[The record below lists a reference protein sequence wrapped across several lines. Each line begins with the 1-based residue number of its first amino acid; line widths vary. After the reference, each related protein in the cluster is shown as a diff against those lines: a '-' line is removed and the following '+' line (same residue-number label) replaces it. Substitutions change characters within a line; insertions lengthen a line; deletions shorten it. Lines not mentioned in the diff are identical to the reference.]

1 MPLKVLISHAHS
13 ERSLAEA
20 WKTLLETV
28 SLGAV
33 EPWYSSDTQPDGGMQ
48 IGEEWR
54 EQLRQRI
61 GESDFVIALLSP
73 QTRDRP
79 WILWECG
86 VANGA
91 AQERGGNRTGA
102 IIPITHSMTAGD
114 LANPL
119 SSFQVYKGDERAS
132 VQEICERLVAQA
144 GLKPKPELWGSPLE
158 QYLAAIAA
166 HRPRRARRAEDMAL
180 WRARIESLLESG
192 RIGEVPALRQA
203 MYATFGEPFQ
213 PQDPLLHDILSRA
226 MLDCKRY
233 RETIEEVDHALELV
247 EFDVHLLHR
256 RALAATHL
264 NELDTALNTLK
275 KLSDVDQSLAS
286 NPEIAGLEG
295 RIYRERYATSNNEA
309 DIRAARAAYQRAMD
323 ANPSDY
329 YCAVNAGA
337 LALAAKDAAGAEKAF
352 ERALKAAQEAQA
364 GEPATYWA
372 DFSVGEC
379 FLGKGDVEHA
389 LEEYAR
395 GVKRKPAPSPRD
407 RESALNGVI
416 RMARLRNL
424 GNEVITPFRNVLG

>member
-1 MPLKVLISHAHS
+1 MPLKVLISHAHA

-28 SLGAV
+28 SQGAV

-61 GESDFVIALLSP
+61 GETDFVLALLSP

-91 AQERGGNRTGA
+91 AQERGGNRTGV
-102 IIPITHSMTAGD
+102 IIPVTHSMTPGD

-119 SSFQVYKGDERAS
+119 SSFQVYRGDERAR

-158 QYLAAIAA
+158 QYFAAIAA
-166 HRPRRARRAEDMAL
+166 HRPRRSRRPEEMAL
-180 WRARIESLLESG
+180 WRMRIESLLESG
-192 RIGEVPALRQA
+192 RTGEVPALRQA
-203 MYATFGEPFQ
+203 MYATLGQPFE
-213 PQDPLLHDILSRA
+213 PQDPRLHDVLSKA
-226 MLDCKRY
+226 MLDCKCY
-233 RETIEEVDHALELV
+233 RETIEEVDYALQLV

-264 NELDTALNTLK
+264 KELDTALTALK
-275 KLSDVDQSLAS
+275 RLTDVDQSLAS

-295 RIYRERYATSNNEA
+295 RIFRERYATSNNEA
-309 DIRAARAAYQRAMD
+309 DLRAARAAYERAMD

-329 YCAVNAGA
+329 YCAVNAGE
-337 LALAAKDAAGAEKAF
+337 LALAAKDIPGAEKVF
-352 ERALKAAQEAQA
+352 ERALRAAQEAQA
-364 GEPATYWA
+364 REPASYWA
-372 DFSVGEC
+372 DFSVGQC
-379 FLGKGDVEHA
+379 YLGKGDAQSA

-395 GVKRKPAPSPRD
+395 GVKRQPAPSPRD

-424 GNEVITPFRNVLG
+424 GDEVIAPFRDVLG